1 MSELFFFEPEIG
13 NLQQTNLPDPDMLS
27 YYVLLKERK
36 IYLDCEIG
44 EDILPIQR
52 MILRWNAEDKGK
64 LIEDRVPIK
73 LYIFSPGGDIDYMW
87 SLVDTIQLSATP
99 VYTYNMGFTASAAA
113 LIFLAGHKRYMFPN
127 GKLIIHEGSAQ
138 LAGDAVKIMDATDSY
153 RDELRRMKA
162 FILERTNIPKATLN
176 KKRNNDWTLDAATCL
191 SMGACDGIIHSIE
204 DIV

>member
-64 LIEDRVPIK
+64 LVEERIPIK

-162 FILERTNIPKATLN
+162 FILEHTNIPKATLN

-191 SMGACDGIIHSIE
+191 SMGACDDIIHSIE